1 MTCEHKQFR
10 CTDNVFYC
18 CLCGAVI
25 ENPYKAD
32 KQQGQEEKAV
42 ETAKKVVRRKPRDG
56 ATKQ

>member
-32 KQQGQEEKAV
+32 KQQGQKEKCV
-42 ETAKKVVRRKPRDG
+42 ETAVKAVKRKKKEG
-56 ATKQ
+56 K